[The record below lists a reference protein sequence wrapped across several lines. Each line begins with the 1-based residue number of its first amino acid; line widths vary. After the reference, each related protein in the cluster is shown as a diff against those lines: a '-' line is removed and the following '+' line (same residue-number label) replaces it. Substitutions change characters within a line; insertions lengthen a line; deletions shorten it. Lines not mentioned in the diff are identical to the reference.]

1 MKGCRAPRQELCK
14 SWRGEAAA
22 SCELEGPALRIAPW
36 GGTHPSS
43 GGHKTASFWG
53 LKARGRDMNPPRAL
67 GRWAKSSLRGGSDPK
82 HCTHP
87 QFPIAGSAASHPTL
101 LTSCVCCAEVLLLKE
116 TWCRT
121 QVVLLTACTASK
133 RMGDG
138 WVPLPSHGE
147 PMEVGRRAVAAL
159 SPPWCWERLS
169 SLLQWGFCLLQGS
182 LIDDL

>member
-22 SCELEGPALRIAPW
+22 SCELEGPALQIAPW

-53 LKARGRDMNPPRAL
+53 LKARGRGMNPPRAL
-67 GRWAKSSLRGGSDPK
+67 GSWAKSSLRGGSDPK

-121 QVVLLTACTASK
+121 QVATAYGLHCFQEDGGWLGPPAITRRTHGGGQEGCGSAEPTLVLGKALFLAP
-133 RMGDG
+133 MGILF
-138 WVPLPSHGE
+138 VAGE
-147 PMEVGRRAVAAL
+147 FDR
-159 SPPWCWERLS
+159 
-169 SLLQWGFCLLQGS
+169 
-182 LIDDL
+182 